1 MKQAAR
7 VRIGLA
13 ALLLVA
19 AVYIVAGAHYST
31 DMSAF
36 LPKHVSATQG
46 LLVDQLRDGPL
57 SRLLLIGIEG
67 ADATT
72 RARTSQAL
80 AQHLRTDRT
89 FSMVNNGETPDA
101 ERDRQFLFDH
111 RYTLSPAVNPQR
123 FSASGLRNAV
133 QDSLDTLA
141 SPAGAALKNLLP
153 ADPTGETLVIVE
165 QLLRSTQP
173 RRSEGVWVSPQ
184 GERALL
190 IAQTQASGSDT
201 DAQQRAIASLRA
213 AFEGSVAGSAMR
225 PQLIV
230 SGPGVF
236 AVSARAGIESA
247 AKRLA
252 GISAL
257 LIATLLLAV
266 YRSVTALALGL
277 VPVIGGAL
285 AGIAAVAL
293 GFGSVHGI
301 TLGFGMT
308 LIGEAVD
315 YSIYL
320 FVQSRQGSKDPAA
333 WVRNFWPTIR
343 LGLLTSV
350 IGFTSLL
357 PSGFPG
363 LAQLGLYSIAG
374 LVTAGLVT
382 RFVLPDLLP
391 TNFAVRDMTP
401 LGLRAQRV
409 LPSRRLGWSIAAVL
423 LIGAVS
429 TLVAHRQSLWNRD
442 LSALSPV
449 PARAQALDAQL
460 RAQAGAAEAGNLLV
474 VSAATENGALRA
486 AEAAGAVLE
495 PLIDAG
501 VIGGYDSPAQFL
513 PSIEAQA
520 ARRASL
526 PDGAQ
531 LRARM
536 HTALQDTALGIDK
549 IAPFFAAVETAR
561 TAPPLTAQE
570 LQATSFAP
578 AYAALMMR
586 RHTRFNALLPLHAPA
601 SGSIDLLRVNEAIR
615 QASLEAVAL
624 DLKRE
629 SDALYASYLNEA
641 VRLSLLGLAAIS
653 VLLVLTLRSARR
665 LLQVMA
671 PLVVAVC
678 VVSAGLTLCGQQLT
692 ILHLIGMLLIVAIG
706 SNYALFFTTMNTP
719 ATLASL
725 LLANATTVIAFG
737 VLATSSVPVLSAL
750 GQTVAPGALLALLF
764 SALLSD
770 RPARVD

>member
-1 MKQAAR
+1 MNGAAR
-7 VRIGLA
+7 LRIGIA
-13 ALLLVA
+13 ALLLI
-19 AVYIVAGAHYST
+19 AVVTIVAGAHYST

-36 LPKHVSATQG
+36 LPKRVSASQA
-46 LLVDQLRDGPL
+46 LLVDQVRDGPL

-67 ADATT
+67 ADAPT
-72 RARTSQAL
+72 RARASRAL
-80 AQHLRTDRT
+80 AQRLRADST
-89 FSMVNNGETPDA
+89 FSLVNNGETPA
-101 ERDRQFLFDH
+101 ATRDVAFLFEH
-111 RYTLSPAVNPQR
+111 RYALSLAINAQR
-123 FSASGLRNAV
+123 FSESGLRDAV

-141 SPAGAALKNLLP
+141 SPAGAALKSLLP
-153 ADPTGETLVIVE
+153 SDPTGETLVIVE
-165 QLLRSTQP
+165 RLLRSTQP
-173 RRSEGVWVSPQ
+173 RRDEGVWVTPQ
-184 GERALL
+184 GNRALL
-190 IAQTQASGSDT
+190 MAQTRASGSDT
-201 DAQQRAIASLRA
+201 DAQEHAIASLRT
-213 AFEGSVAGSAMR
+213 AFQSSVAGFALR

-236 AVSARAGIESA
+236 AVAARAGIASA

-252 GISAL
+252 IISAL
-257 LIATLLLAV
+257 AIAALLFAV
-266 YRSVTALALGL
+266 YRSFTALALGL
-277 VPVIGGAL
+277 VPVVCGAL

-293 GFGSVHGI
+293 EFGTVHGI

-320 FVQSRQGSKDPAA
+320 FVQSRQELQDPAV

-350 IGFTSLL
+350 IGFASLL

-391 TNFAVRDMTP
+391 ARFAVRDLRT
-401 LGLRAQRV
+401 LGRIAQCAI
-409 LPSRRLGWSIAAVL
+409 PSRRLGWSIAALL
-423 LIGAVS
+423 LIGAAS
-429 TLVAHRQSLWNRD
+429 ILVMHRQSIWNRE

-449 PARAQALDAQL
+449 PVSAQALDAQL
-460 RAQAGAAEAGNLLV
+460 RADSGAAEVGNLLV
-474 VSAATENGALRA
+474 VSAATQEGALRA

-513 PSIEAQA
+513 PSADAQS

-526 PDGAQ
+526 PDIAP

-536 HTALQDTALGIDK
+536 RAALQGTALGIDK
-549 IAPFFAAVETAR
+549 IEPFFTAVKAARA
-561 TAPPLTAQE
+561 APPLTPLD

-578 AYAALMMR
+578 AYAALMM
-586 RHTRFNALLPLHAPA
+586 HNGSRFSALLPLHAPA
-601 SGSIDLLRVNEAIR
+601 SAPLDLQRVNEV
-615 QASLEAVAL
+615 LEHGALDAVAL
-624 DLKRE
+624 DLKQE

-641 VRLSLLGLAAIS
+641 MRLSLLGLAAIG
-653 VLLVLTLRSARR
+653 VLLALSLRSARQ

-671 PLVVAVC
+671 PLLIAVC
-678 VVSAGLTLCGQQLT
+678 VVAAGLTLCGQQLT
-692 ILHLIGMLLIVAIG
+692 ILHLIGMLLVVAIG

-725 LLANATTVIAFG
+725 LLANTTTVIAFG

-750 GQTVAPGALLALLF
+750 GQTVAPGAFLALLF
-764 SALLSD
+764 AALLSD
-770 RPARVD
+770 RPARGD

>member
-1 MKQAAR
+1 
-7 VRIGLA
+7 
-13 ALLLVA
+13 
-19 AVYIVAGAHYST
+19 
-31 DMSAF
+31 
-36 LPKHVSATQG
+36 

-72 RARTSQAL
+72 RARTSRAL
-80 AQHLRTDRT
+80 AQRLRADST

-101 ERDRQFLFDH
+101 ERDRRFLFDH
-111 RYTLSPAVNPQR
+111 RYALSPAVNPQR
-123 FSASGLRNAV
+123 FSESGLRDAV

-153 ADPTGETLVIVE
+153 ADPTGETLFIVE

-173 RRSEGVWVSPQ
+173 RRSDGVWVSPQ
-184 GERALL
+184 GDRALL

-201 DAQQRAIASLRA
+201 DAQERAIASLRA
-213 AFEGSVAGSAMR
+213 AFDTSVAASAMR

-257 LIATLLLAV
+257 AIAALLFAV

-277 VPVIGGAL
+277 VPVVCGAL

-320 FVQSRQGSKDPAA
+320 FVQSRQGSQDPAA

-350 IGFTSLL
+350 IGFASLL

-391 TNFAVRDMTP
+391 INFTVRDLTP
-401 LGLRAQRV
+401 VGLRAQHV
-409 LPSRRLGWSIAAVL
+409 LPSRRLGWSIAAL
-423 LIGAVS
+423 LFIAAAS
-429 TLVAHRQSLWNRD
+429 ILVAHRQSLWNRD

-460 RAQAGAAEAGNLLV
+460 RAQSGAAEAGNLLV
-474 VSAATENGALRA
+474 VSASTEDGALRA

-513 PSIEAQA
+513 PSVEAQA

-526 PDGAQ
+526 PESAQ

-536 HTALQDTALGIDK
+536 RAALQETALGIDK
-549 IAPFFAAVETAR
+549 IDPFFAAVEAAR
-561 TAPPLTAQE
+561 TAPPLTARG

-586 RHTRFNALLPLHAPA
+586 SQTRFNALLPLHAPA

-615 QASLEAVAL
+615 QASLDAVAL

-629 SDALYASYLNEA
+629 SDALYSSYLNEA

-671 PLVVAVC
+671 PLLVAVC
-678 VVSAGLTLCGQQLT
+678 VVSAGLTLSGQQLT

-770 RPARVD
+770 RPARGD